1 MEKSEKLD
9 IYYQQEHHFR
19 EGICALR
26 ELALQTKSV
35 EDYKWNIPVYTVNG
49 KNVFGICRF
58 KNHFGVW
65 FYNGVFLKDPKKV
78 LRNAQ
83 EGKTKAMRHW
93 YFSSEKD
100 IDREAVLA
108 YMIESIEN
116 QEKEL
121 SIAPEKS
128 SKELQVPSFLKQA
141 LAKDNTVKA
150 TFEALSP
157 YKQKEFC
164 EYIMEAKQEK
174 TKARRLEKILPMI
187 KKGIGLNDAYR

>member
-1 MEKSEKLD
+1 MEKAEKLN
-9 IYYQQEHHFR
+9 IYYQAEHPFR

-35 EDYKWNIPVYTVNG
+35 EDYKWNIPVYTING

-100 IDREAVLA
+100 IDKEAVLA
-108 YMIESIEN
+108 YMVESIEN
-116 QEKEL
+116 QEKGL

-128 SKELQVPSFLKQA
+128 SKELQVPTLLKQA
-141 LAKDNTVKA
+141 LVKDTAIKTA
-150 TFEALSP
+150 FEALSP

-164 EYIMEAKQEK
+164 EYILEAKQEK

-187 KKGIGLNDAYR
+187 KKGMGLNDAYR

>member
-1 MEKSEKLD
+1 MEKVEKTEA
-9 IYYQQEHHFR
+9 YYQTEHRFK
-19 EGICALR
+19 EEIIVLR
-26 ELALQTKSV
+26 KLALQTDCV
-35 EDYKWNIPVYTVNG
+35 EDYKWNIPVYTING

-65 FYNGVFLKDPKKV
+65 FFNGSFLSDSKKV

-83 EGKTKAMRHW
+83 EGKTKSMRQW
-93 YFSSEKD
+93 KFESMEA
-100 IDREAVLA
+100 IDSKQVLNYMNEA
-108 YMIESIEN
+108 IEN
-116 QEKEL
+116 QKKGL

-128 SKELQVPSFLKQA
+128 SKELQVPALLRQA
-141 LAKDNTVKA
+141 LTKDA
-150 TFEALSP
+150 TIKTAFETLSP

-187 KKGIGLNDAYR
+187 AKGIGLNDAYR